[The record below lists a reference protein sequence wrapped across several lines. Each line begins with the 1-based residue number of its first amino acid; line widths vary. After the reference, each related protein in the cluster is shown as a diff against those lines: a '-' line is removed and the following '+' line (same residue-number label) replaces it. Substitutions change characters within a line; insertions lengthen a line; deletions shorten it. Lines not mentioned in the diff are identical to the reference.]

1 MSPNLFFGK
10 VPDIL
15 VADDT
20 LESLRLISNA
30 LSNRG
35 YDVRSVTNGTL
46 AIASARAAPPDLILL
61 DIKMPDLSG
70 YEVCQQLKQDSLTRE
85 IPVIFISALHEP
97 FDKVEAFRVGG
108 VDYITKPFQ
117 IEEML
122 VRIQS
127 QLERYFSRTQIQH
140 LNNELEKRVEERTA
154 QLSEINHA
162 LQQEIAERQRIEE
175 SLRESESKFRQLSEH
190 IQEVFWLMGYDATSK
205 QFTAIE
211 YVSPAFATIWGK
223 TCESLYENPWE
234 WLSSIHSDDHERVE
248 KAFTEKA
255 ILGSFDEEYRVVHP
269 DGTVRWIRDRG
280 FPVTDDKGEV
290 YRVAG
295 IAEDITNLKRAE
307 AHLVRETLHDSL
319 TGLANR
325 TYFMQRL
332 EMAIK
337 KRNRHNNYRFAVL
350 FIDLDDFKRINDT
363 LGHLIGDQ
371 LLMQIS
377 RILTGSVR
385 DIDSVARLGGDE
397 FTILVE
403 DVQDWQD
410 VLNITQR
417 IQEQLTSAVQLEH
430 HEIFTSTSIGI
441 VFSTPNY
448 QNGTEVVRDADIA
461 MYRAKADGK
470 GCYEVFDRSMYDQ
483 VLHLVELENALRQA
497 IANQELHLY
506 YQPIVSLRDNSQD
519 HLIIEGFEVLSRWHH
534 PKKGLISASE
544 FISIAEDTGQINEIG
559 EWVLQ
564 QACIQFQQLRSH
576 YPDVTNLYFSINI
589 SGRQL
594 RESSLLNL
602 LDHTLQTTQIPPHCL
617 KLELTESSLIE
628 NTTIAAKILK
638 EIQQRGIEISLD
650 DFGTGFSS
658 LRYLHQFPLNVIKI
672 DRSFVETLDLGT
684 RERCIIHSIVTLAR
698 ALGFATVAEGIET
711 RQQLEKLRSLEC
723 DSGQGYFFSKPI
735 PGEQIAD
742 FLLKRGVLVK
752 PAPKTYQER
761 HFNTFNT
768 VSEQVRQVI

>member
-1 MSPNLFFGK
+1 MTPDFFSGK

-20 LESLRLISNA
+20 LDSLRLMSNA
-30 LSNRG
+30 LSDHG

-46 AIASARAAPPDLILL
+46 ALASARADPPDLILL

-117 IEEML
+117 IEEVL

-127 QLERYFSRTQIQH
+127 QLERYFSLTQIQN
-140 LNNELEKRVEERTA
+140 LNNELEKRVQERTA
-154 QLSEINHA
+154 QLSEINRA

-175 SLRESESKFRQLSEH
+175 NLRESESKFRQLSEH
-190 IQEVFWLMGYDATSK
+190 IQEVFWLRSYDAPSK

-223 TCESLYENPWE
+223 TCQSLYENPWE
-234 WLSSIHSDDHERVE
+234 WTTSIHPEDRERVE
-248 KAFTEKA
+248 KAFREKA

-280 FPVTDDKGEV
+280 FPISNDNGEV

-295 IAEDITNLKRAE
+295 IAENITDLKRAE
-307 AHLVRETLHDSL
+307 AHLVHETLHDSL

-332 EMAIK
+332 EIAIK
-337 KRNRHNNYRFAVL
+337 KRNRRNNYPFAVL

-371 LLMQIS
+371 LLIKVS
-377 RILTGSVR
+377 HILTASVR
-385 DIDSVARLGGDE
+385 EIDSVARLGGDE
-397 FTILVE
+397 FTILLE
-403 DVQDWQD
+403 DVQDWKD

-417 IQEQLTSAVQLEH
+417 IQEQLSSAFQLEH
-430 HEIFTSTSIGI
+430 NEVFTSASIGI
-441 VFSTPNY
+441 VLSTPNY
-448 QNGTEVVRDADIA
+448 QNGTEIVRDADIA
-461 MYRAKADGK
+461 MYRAKANGK
-470 GCYEVFDRSMYDQ
+470 GCYEVFDYSMYDR

-519 HLIIEGFEVLSRWHH
+519 HLIIEGFEVLARWQH
-534 PKKGLISASE
+534 PEKGLIPASE
-544 FISIAEDTGQINEIG
+544 FISLAEDTGQINEIG

-564 QACIQFQQLRSH
+564 QACIQFQQLRSR
-576 YPDVTNLYFSINI
+576 YSDVINLYFSINI

-602 LDHTLQTTQIPPHCL
+602 LDSTLQTTQVPPHCI
-617 KLELTESSLIE
+617 KFELTESSLIE

-684 RERCIIHSIVTLAR
+684 REHCIIHSIVTLAH

-711 RQQLEKLRSLEC
+711 SQQLEKLQLLKCE
-723 DSGQGYFFSKPI
+723 SGQGYFFSKPI
-735 PGEQIAD
+735 PDEQIED
-742 FLLKRGVLVK
+742 FLLKQGVLIK
-752 PAPKTYQER
+752 PAPKMYHQT
-761 HFNTFNT
+761 HLNTFNP
-768 VSEQVRQVI
+768 VSEQVS